1 MPKKILLRQRR
12 DFWSKNMDNMQPT
25 FTMRPVRYE
34 DGSYGVEATITG
46 LKSEQQ
52 AEAAMLHMQR
62 LFCAEEMQE
71 Q

>member
-1 MPKKILLRQRR
+1 
-12 DFWSKNMDNMQPT
+12 MDIPT

-34 DGSYGVEATITG
+34 DESYGVEVIVTG

-52 AEAAMLHMQR
+52 AEAAMQHMQH
-62 LFCAEEMQE
+62 LFCSEEIKE